1 MSFFRSEFWGAEF
14 WAAVYFGQQ
23 GAPPTGDMTFFRSQ
37 YWKAAYWKARFW
49 GPEET
54 PTTGVGSNQV
64 GGRRHLPHDPIREM
78 QLLLA
83 VEREERRRSLL
94 RGFVLKTFRAF
105 TDMAREELH
114 WQAFQEKQRRQNV
127 IKARAAATVV
137 LAEL

>member
-23 GAPPTGDMTFFRSQ
+23 GTPSGEKTFFRSE
-37 YWKAAYWKARFW
+37 YWKAGYWKARFW
-49 GPEET
+49 GPEQGDD
-54 PTTGVGSNQV
+54 GVGSNQV
-64 GGRRHLPHDPIREM
+64 GGRRHIVGDPIREM

-105 TDMAREELH
+105 TEMAREEMH
-114 WQAFQEKQRRQNV
+114 WQAFQEKQRRREV